1 MLLDTSTATLNLGRD
16 EMARL
21 DNACDTRIDCV
32 DGVAWITIDGDRRD
46 IVLSR
51 GQSFSVESNQRVIV
65 CALNGAAAVDVH
77 TRPGRTRCAPVRRA
91 PALWSGMQ
99 SWLRSTTL
107 GTMS

>member
-1 MLLDTSTATLNLGRD
+1 
-16 EMARL
+16 
-21 DNACDTRIDCV
+21 
-32 DGVAWITIDGDRRD
+32 
-46 IVLSR
+46 
-51 GQSFSVESNQRVIV
+51 
-65 CALNGAAAVDVH
+65 LNGAAAVDVH